1 VWFVG
6 TRWGA
11 QGALAAI
18 AALAIAVIAIE
29 RQFESARIEYDRSRH
44 QPASL

>member
-1 VWFVG
+1 MVLGAG

-11 QGALAAI
+11 QAALAAI

-29 RQFESARIEYDRSRH
+29 RQLEFRTA
-44 QPASL
+44 